1 MVEFGA
7 LSPDIHSLCMLHLS
21 MTGGFRYNLKLRAIL
36 WWEFCCVPDDESLV
50 LWEEKGGIWSHNAN
64 LVDSIVAEEGG
75 N

>member
-1 MVEFGA
+1 
-7 LSPDIHSLCMLHLS
+7 
-21 MTGGFRYNLKLRAIL
+21 
-36 WWEFCCVPDDESLV
+36 LV